1 MHRTLQTGL
10 TAISAHV
17 SFSELAVSSVVLTWG
32 QNGKISGRNHFD
44 EGRCQRFDW
53 PLHKAVG
60 AGGFIDGHHDFLG
73 KQALVSI
80 LVVFGDFATGPPGKE
95 VDFTSTRIAER

>member
-32 QNGKISGRNHFD
+32 QNGKISARNHFD
-44 EGRCQRFDW
+44 EGRS
-53 PLHKAVG
+53 L
-60 AGGFIDGHHDFLG
+60 GF
-73 KQALVSI
+73 
-80 LVVFGDFATGPPGKE
+80 
-95 VDFTSTRIAER
+95 

>member
-60 AGGFIDGHHDFLG
+60 SGGFIDGHHDFLG
-73 KQALVSI
+73 LDAEVSVLVMP
-80 LVVFGDFATGPPGKE
+80 GNFAGHPAGK
-95 VDFTSTRIAER
+95 RIHFASSG